1 MLWLWEKSPL
11 KRHHWRLPQPLIRLP
26 PSPISYSFP
35 AAYLSTRHKHICK
48 SIREQA
54 GEATWGRGVD
64 GCTHAPPNSG
74 SARHVLKGSA
84 ESWRGCHN
92 SGRESSVM
100 PAARLVQ
107 MASATRDPRVILWG
121 NSSRC
126 LSYVTAQQGEAEAGG
141 TRRGAHVRGICAF
154 IKCGC
159 VHSVWFIWVRIH

>member
-1 MLWLWEKSPL
+1 M
-11 KRHHWRLPQPLIRLP
+11 
-26 PSPISYSFP
+26 
-35 AAYLSTRHKHICK
+35 
-48 SIREQA
+48 
-54 GEATWGRGVD
+54 
-64 GCTHAPPNSG
+64 
-74 SARHVLKGSA
+74 LKGSA

-159 VHSVWFIWVRIH
+159 VHSLWFIWDRLQAHCGVSICLCVFLCVFKLRRYQNIHGVPYQPYCVHSWEMKIPTRLEPVTGLSRRMWGAHGHGKG

>member
-1 MLWLWEKSPL
+1 MGMGMKGTVAVGEETTKKTPLASSPT
-11 KRHHWRLPQPLIRLP
+11 PIRLP
-26 PSPISYSFP
+26 PPPSPIPYSFP

-48 SIREQA
+48 SIREHGGE
-54 GEATWGRGVD
+54 GEAAR
-64 GCTHAPPNSG
+64 THAPPNSG

-141 TRRGAHVRGICAF
+141 TRRGRGRGACAWNL
-154 IKCGC
+154 CL
-159 VHSVWFIWVRIH
+159 H

>member
-1 MLWLWEKSPL
+1 MGEGTTKKTPLASSPT
-11 KRHHWRLPQPLIRLP
+11 PIRLP
-26 PSPISYSFP
+26 PPSPPSIPYSFP

-48 SIREQA
+48 SIREHGGE
-54 GEATWGRGVD
+54 GEAAR
-64 GCTHAPPNSG
+64 THAPPNSG